1 VQQVK
6 TLLQNMSPKGRLV
19 LAGSAVA
26 GVVVVILLMQLA
38 SQPNYTT
45 MLTGLDPAQT
55 GKITS
60 ALDTKGIRYEIQN
73 NGTALAVDQSQ
84 TAQAR
89 IALASAGLPATA
101 QPGMSLMDKTPL
113 GASDFQ
119 QQVTYQRA
127 LEGQLAQTIS
137 QVQGVQGASVQLV
150 LPQDQ
155 LFADQQS
162 QSKAAVLL
170 SGDASNL
177 QPGAVRGIAGLVA
190 SSVKGL
196 SPQQVT
202 ITDGNGQLL
211 WPNGDTQGADGA
223 STSRQAANQHYSQG
237 LEASLD
243 AMLARTLGPGKAQ
256 VQVSADLNTDQ
267 VTRDQLQYAKGV
279 PVHTQNETESL
290 RGGGGGGAAGA
301 AGNIASFGGAGA
313 GGNSNYTHSTTS
325 SDFALGKTIT
335 HDVVSPGE
343 VNRQSV
349 ALLVDKS
356 VPAAQVASL
365 RSAIQSAAGINPA
378 RGDTL
383 SVSQVA
389 FAQQPKP
396 ASGLNPQSMLG
407 YAKYVLAGLGLLAFL
422 FFVTRHLRRREN
434 DALASE
440 PVWLREIDAPTT
452 LAELERGPAAAPS
465 LPGPRR
471 EQNPVRG
478 ELDQIMKRE
487 PERVAAQV
495 RAWMNED

>member
-1 VQQVK
+1 
-6 TLLQNMSPKGRLV
+6 MSPKGRLI

-26 GVVVVILLMQLA
+26 GVLVVILLMQLA

-89 IALASAGLPATA
+89 IALASAGLPASA

-170 SGDASNL
+170 SGDASNR

-196 SPQQVT
+196 SPQDVT
-202 ITDGNGQLL
+202 ITDGSGQML
-211 WPNGDTQGADGA
+211 WPNGDAQGSSGA
-223 STSRQAANQHYSQG
+223 STSRQTANQHYAQG
-237 LEASLD
+237 LEASVD

-279 PVHTQNETESL
+279 PVHTQNDTESL
-290 RGGGGGGAAGA
+290 RGGGGAGGAAGA
-301 AGNIASFGGAGA
+301 AGNIASFGAA
-313 GGNSNYTHSTTS
+313 GGGANSNYTHKTTS

-335 HDVVSPGE
+335 HDVVAPGE

-356 VPAAQVASL
+356 VPPAQVAAL
-365 RSAIQSAAGINPA
+365 RSAVQSAAGINPG

-389 FAQQPKP
+389 FVQPPKP

-407 YAKYVLAGLGLLAFL
+407 YAKYVAAALGLLAFL
-422 FFVTRHLRRREN
+422 FFITRHLRRRE
-434 DALASE
+434 DDTLASE
-440 PVWLREIDAPTT
+440 PVWLREIEAPTT
-452 LAELERGPAAAPS
+452 LAELERGAAPTAS